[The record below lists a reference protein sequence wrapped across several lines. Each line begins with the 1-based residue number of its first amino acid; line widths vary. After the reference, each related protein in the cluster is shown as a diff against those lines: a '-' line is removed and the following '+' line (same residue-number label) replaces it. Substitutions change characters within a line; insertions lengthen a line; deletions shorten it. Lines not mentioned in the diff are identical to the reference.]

1 MGYAIAAIIIIALI
15 AACIRAAKAQAAKE
29 REHRAVLFWE
39 ARQFMDDVKERRALP
54 VVTTGI
60 NLKDGENA
68 FYSRRSALYETRA
81 VRVDESVRRQ
91 RWTRIGAGTLALV
104 QKKTN
109 FFWISVKSTV
119 PMLKIICVLTNL
131 YSCAV

>member
-39 ARQFMDDVKERRALP
+39 ARQFMDGVKERRALP

-68 FYSRRSALYETRA
+68 FYSEQSALYETRA
-81 VRVDESVRRQ
+81 VRVCDEYLRRQ
-91 RWTRIGAGTLALV
+91 RWTRIDAGTL
-104 QKKTN
+104 T
-109 FFWISVKSTV
+109 
-119 PMLKIICVLTNL
+119 LTNKRL
-131 YSCAV
+131 IFDGNGANRTMIFSI